1 MKLNLCFAI
10 VFILM
15 SNYSIAQ
22 TKSSVSITFLF
33 NGKPVC
39 GHTITLKD
47 DDKVLGKGVTSKE
60 GVLKLD
66 SVLIQYNVVDIYGY
80 KYSRTGAKNWSLIK
94 LIELDDS
101 NTAIINM
108 ENYVKMVA
116 KESKLSE
123 SLIITAWGVAESCN

>member
-1 MKLNLCFAI
+1 MKLYPYIIQVLIFLGFNL
-10 VFILM
+10 
-15 SNYSIAQ
+15 NAQ
-22 TKSSVSITFLF
+22 TKSSVTLTFLF

-47 DDKVLGKGVTSKE
+47 DDKILGKGVTTKD

-101 NTAIINM
+101 NTAVINM
-108 ENYVKMVA
+108 ETYVKMVA